1 MSNRIFSRKTS
12 VITFILVFILLIAII
27 ISLRRGLNT
36 IDMTL
41 LLEILFSGI
50 EKDSSVQ
57 TILMD
62 VRLPRT
68 IAACLVGANLSVA
81 GALLQAILKN
91 PLADPYSIG
100 ISAGAGLAAYLIV
113 LAFPSK
119 IYLLAPAAFV
129 AATLVAILVY
139 SISWKNGVDSVRL
152 ILSGVAVSSFLRAIS
167 SSLALIYP
175 DRLQGTVTFMVG
187 GLGTVS
193 WNQVQQLLPYTIIGL
208 IAALLL
214 SKQVNLLLLGDE
226 TARSLGVHVEGLR
239 FACMLVATL
248 LTAASVSVAGLLG
261 FVGLIVPHIVRLV
274 EGNDYRKLIPH
285 SILLGSSFL
294 LLSDT
299 FGRVAFAPIEIPV
312 GIIMALLGAP
322 FFLYILRR
330 RQK

>member
-1 MSNRIFSRKTS
+1 
-12 VITFILVFILLIAII
+12 LLIAII